1 MVAYWRAKT
10 KMKPGMYAA
19 EPDLLNREASRS
31 SYVSKFEAPEVTLH
45 ELKADSMCPKVI
57 AA

>member
-1 MVAYWRAKT
+1 
-10 KMKPGMYAA
+10 MKPGMYAA